1 MSNIQFNEDGTI
13 KMKGCRLSYPHL
25 FTPWAQNEGEEKKY
39 SGRFLIARSTH
50 AAEIKQLQ
58 QHMLEKM
65 KEYFDARIP
74 LDKLCFRDGD
84 QTAKPEDVGCWYLS
98 ASEKTRPQVI
108 GKDKAPLIESDD
120 TIYAGC
126 YVNVLFKLWK
136 QQHPKYGKRI
146 NANLLAV
153 QFVKDG
159 DRFGAPRPNV
169 DEHFDD
175 ESDGEPSE
183 GGRGKP
189 ADDDGFGDDDIPF

>member
-13 KMKGCRLSYPHL
+13 KLKMCRLSYPHL
-25 FTPWAQNEGEEKKY
+25 FAPWAQNEGEDKKY

-98 ASEKTRPQVI
+98 ANEKTRPQVI

-159 DRFGAPRPNV
+159 ERFGAPRPNV

-175 ESDGEPSE
+175 ESDGEPSK
-183 GGRGKP
+183 GGKP
-189 ADDDGFGDDDIPF
+189 RSDGFEEDDISF